1 MTLGERFI
9 DFRARHN
16 MTQEELAKA
25 LGMNTASQIGRIE
38 NEQTKTHKARATR
51 LLYAL
56 ADLEKRMEEETK

>member
-16 MTQEELAKA
+16 MTQGELAKA
-25 LGMNTASQIGRIE
+25 LGLNNALQIGRIE
-38 NEQTKTHKARATR
+38 NNKTKTHKARATR

-56 ADLEKRMEEETK
+56 AELENRMEKTK

>member
-25 LGMNTASQIGRIE
+25 LGLYNASQIYRIE
-38 NEQTKTHKARATR
+38 NEKTKTHKARATR

-56 ADLEKRMEEETK
+56 EDLEKRMEETK

>member
-25 LGMNTASQIGRIE
+25 LGMNNASQIGRVE
-38 NEQTKTHKARATR
+38 NEQTKTHKARETR

-56 ADLEKRMEEETK
+56 AELEKRMEETK